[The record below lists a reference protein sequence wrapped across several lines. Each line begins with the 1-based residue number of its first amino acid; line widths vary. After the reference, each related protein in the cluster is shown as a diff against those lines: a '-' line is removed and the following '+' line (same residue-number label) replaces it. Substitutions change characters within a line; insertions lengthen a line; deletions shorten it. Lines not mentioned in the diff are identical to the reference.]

1 MSTTGNSSNETP
13 NQAEK
18 SASPANSGS
27 GTANISDTIVQVG
40 ASVKAPTP
48 SASCPAIPAFISK
61 GTTKDPAQTQPQ
73 NANNGSSATQLP
85 FSVMHV
91 APTTATVTV
100 APVQASTQPVT
111 SSTTIKSV
119 VSNLPPTVVM
129 ITTGLRP
136 ISPMV
141 AGPRVS
147 SPTVT
152 MSAQPPAR
160 MSSPLGPAVTR
171 VATATQAPGKA
182 AVIAIPRPTTFQQPA
197 ASIRPPQTTSVQLP
211 ANFHIPPG
219 MVLIRSDSGQLM
231 LVSQQALAAAQGL
244 AARTPGTGTSPSP
257 RPPTTQV
264 SAATVV
270 RKAENPG
277 VIRVPPPPS
286 PHVTT
291 AQSTPMVKVVGAAP
305 TPPAGQIQIPR
316 PMIRPVAPVTVTR
329 SPGPG
334 PVIIP
339 TKPTN
344 IPTKPTNTPRATPP
358 TITPEVLENV
368 KKCKNFL
375 VTLIK
380 LASSGTH
387 SADMAKNVRELVK
400 SLLDGRLEPE
410 EFTDQLYRELKS
422 SPQPYL
428 VPFLKKSLPAVRQ
441 LTPNPQLF
449 IQEVD
454 QPKPPAPATSK
465 APASKAPAP
474 TAGRTPTLLST
485 NSRPA
490 HLSAASG
497 QSIKSTQLVIQ
508 QPRGVVY
515 KPAVT
520 NPAPA
525 RTYLS
530 VQNRSLAK
538 PMVIQSGQYYNT
550 VPLGAV
556 VRRTPFLVPP
566 PPAQRHAFKD
576 SVGSFREE
584 DDINDVASMAGV
596 NVSEEN
602 ARILATNSGLV
613 GSVERSCQDKPF
625 LSPAPLLTHILHTGE
640 KFGVS
645 EVGSDVV
652 SLVSHAT
659 QERLRD
665 LLEKVTVV
673 AQHRKIALKEDYSHV
688 QTSDVRS
695 QLHFLEELERL
706 EKQRRDDEE
715 RETLLRV
722 ARSRCNTDDPD
733 QQLLK
738 QRAKELQQL
747 EQAQLQHREANLTAL
762 AAIGPRRKRPLGS
775 NGNQVGP
782 GGIMSVLQR
791 AGVQRVTGVSLRD
804 LLFCLEQDPP
814 LRHSLTLYKGLLR

>member
-1 MSTTGNSSNETP
+1 MPTTENSANETP

-40 ASVKAPTP
+40 ATVKAPTP
-48 SASCPAIPAFISK
+48 SASCPAIAPFISK
-61 GTTKDPAQTQPQ
+61 GTTKDPDPAQTQPQ
-73 NANNGSSATQLP
+73 NANNGTQLP
-85 FSVMHV
+85 LSVMQV

-152 MSAQPPAR
+152 MSAQPPVR

-171 VATATQAPGKA
+171 VATATQVPGKA

-291 AQSTPMVKVVGAAP
+291 AQSTPMVKVVGVAP

-334 PVIIP
+334 PLI
-339 TKPTN
+339 

-454 QPKPPAPATSK
+454 QPKPQAPATSK

-520 NPAPA
+520 NPTPA

-550 VPLGAV
+550 GAV

-762 AAIGPRRKRPLGS
+762 AAIGPRRKRPLDS

>member
-1 MSTTGNSSNETP
+1 MPTTENSANETP

-40 ASVKAPTP
+40 ATVKAPTP
-48 SASCPAIPAFISK
+48 SASCPAIPAVISK
-61 GTTKDPAQTQPQ
+61 GTTKDPDPAQTQPQ

-85 FSVMHV
+85 LSVMHV

-152 MSAQPPAR
+152 MSAQPPVR

-316 PMIRPVAPVTVTR
+316 PMIRPVAPVTVTS
-329 SPGPG
+329 SPGPL
-334 PVIIP
+334 I
-339 TKPTN
+339 

-454 QPKPPAPATSK
+454 QPKPQAPASSK

-508 QPRGVVY
+508 RPRGVVY

-550 VPLGAV
+550 GAV

-602 ARILATNSGLV
+602 ARILATNSGLM

-762 AAIGPRRKRPLGS
+762 AAIGPRRKRPLDS

-782 GGIMSVLQR
+782 GGIMSALQR

>member
-1 MSTTGNSSNETP
+1 MSTTENSENETQ

-18 SASPANSGS
+18 SAYPANS

-40 ASVKAPTP
+40 ATVKAPTP
-48 SASCPAIPAFISK
+48 SASCPAMPAFISK
-61 GTTKDPAQTQPQ
+61 GTTKDPDPAQTQPQ

-85 FSVMHV
+85 LSVMHV

-100 APVQASTQPVT
+100 APVQASAQPVT

-119 VSNLPPTVVM
+119 VSNLPPTVFM
-129 ITTGLRP
+129 ITTGPRP
-136 ISPMV
+136 ISPVV

-152 MSAQPPAR
+152 

-182 AVIAIPRPTTFQQPA
+182 AVMAIPRPTTFQQPA

-211 ANFHIPPG
+211 ANFQIPPG

-277 VIRVPPPPS
+277 VIRVPPPS

-291 AQSTPMVKVVGAAP
+291 AQSTPLLKVVGAAP
-305 TPPAGQIQIPR
+305 TPPAGQIPR

-334 PVIIP
+334 PLIIQ
-339 TKPTN
+339 
-344 IPTKPTNTPRATPP
+344 TKPTNTPRATPP

-454 QPKPPAPATSK
+454 QPKPQAPAASK

-490 HLSAASG
+490 HLSTASG

-538 PMVIQSGQYYNT
+538 PMVIQSGQHYNT
-550 VPLGAV
+550 GAV

-566 PPAQRHAFKD
+566 PPAQRHPFKD

-602 ARILATNSGLV
+602 ARILATNSGLM

-640 KFGVS
+640 KFGLS

-673 AQHRKIALKEDYSHV
+673 AQHRKMVLKEDYSHV

-762 AAIGPRRKRPLGS
+762 AAIGPRRKRPLDS

>member
-1 MSTTGNSSNETP
+1 MPTTENSTNETQ
-13 NQAEK
+13 NQ
-18 SASPANSGS
+18 ASPANSGS

-40 ASVKAPTP
+40 ASVKAPIP
-48 SASCPAIPAFISK
+48 SVSSPAIPATISK
-61 GTTKDPAQTQPQ
+61 GTTKDPEPGQTQPQ
-73 NANNGSSATQLP
+73 NANNGSTSRVRDACCTYYLHRDGRTCPGKRSTSYLIHKLSREQPGSKGGHDNHGTETHFSGGGGTESELSNGDHERTTTGAHELSFGTSRDSSCHRDPGTGEGCSDSHTKTNNFSATSCIRQTP
-85 FSVMHV
+85 TDHV
-91 APTTATVTV
+91 C
-100 APVQASTQPVT
+100 
-111 SSTTIKSV
+111 
-119 VSNLPPTVVM
+119 
-129 ITTGLRP
+129 
-136 ISPMV
+136 
-141 AGPRVS
+141 
-147 SPTVT
+147 
-152 MSAQPPAR
+152 
-160 MSSPLGPAVTR
+160 
-171 VATATQAPGKA
+171 
-182 AVIAIPRPTTFQQPA
+182 
-197 ASIRPPQTTSVQLP
+197 
-211 ANFHIPPG
+211 

-244 AARTPGTGTSPSP
+244 AARTPGTGTSPSS
-257 RPPTTQV
+257 RPPATQTQLLCHLKV

-277 VIRVPPPPS
+277 VIRVPPPPN

-291 AQSTPMVKVVGAAP
+291 AQRTPLVKVVGAVL
-305 TPPAGQIQIPR
+305 TPPAGQSQTPR

-334 PVIIP
+334 PLI
-339 TKPTN
+339 

-358 TITPEVLENV
+358 SITPEVLENV
-368 KKCKNFL
+368 KKCKNF
-375 VTLIK
+375 
-380 LASSGTH
+380 
-387 SADMAKNVRELVK
+387 
-400 SLLDGRLEPE
+400 LDGRLEPE

-454 QPKPPAPATSK
+454 QPKPQAPA
-465 APASKAPAP
+465 ASKAPAP
-474 TAGRTPTLLST
+474 TPGRTPTLLST
-485 NSRPA
+485 NARPA

-497 QSIKSTQLVIQ
+497 QPIKSTQLVIQ

-520 NPAPA
+520 TSAPA

-538 PMVIQSGQYYNT
+538 PMVLQSGQHYNT
-550 VPLGAV
+550 GAI

-566 PPAQRHAFKD
+566 PPAQRHPFKD

-613 GSVERSCQDKPF
+613 GSVERSCQDEPF

-645 EVGSDVV
+645 EVGSDVI

-673 AQHRKIALKEDYSHV
+673 AQHRKMALKEDYSHV
-688 QTSDVRS
+688 QTSNVRS

-715 RETLLRV
+715 RETLLRI
-722 ARSRCNTDDPD
+722 ARSRCNTEDPD

-738 QRAKELQQL
+738 QRAKE
-747 EQAQLQHREANLTAL
+747 HREANLTAL
-762 AAIGPRRKRPLGS
+762 AAIGPRRKRPLDS
-775 NGNQVGP
+775 NGIQVGP

>member
-1 MSTTGNSSNETP
+1 MATTENSANETQ

-18 SASPANSGS
+18 SASPANGGS

-40 ASVKAPTP
+40 ATVKDRTP
-48 SASCPAIPAFISK
+48 ASCPAIPAFISK
-61 GTTKDPAQTQPQ
+61 GTTKDPDPPETQPQ

-85 FSVMHV
+85 LSVVHV
-91 APTTATVTV
+91 APTTATVAV
-100 APVQASTQPVT
+100 APVQASAQPVT

-129 ITTGLRP
+129 ITTGPRP
-136 ISPMV
+136 ISPV
-141 AGPRVS
+141 FAGPRVS

-152 MSAQPPAR
+152 

-211 ANFHIPPG
+211 ANFQIPPG

-257 RPPTTQV
+257 RPLTTQV

-277 VIRVPPPPS
+277 VIRVPPS
-286 PHVTT
+286 PHVTI
-291 AQSTPMVKVVGAAP
+291 AQSTPLVKVVGATP

-334 PVIIP
+334 PRI
-339 TKPTN
+339 

-454 QPKPPAPATSK
+454 QPRPQAPT
-465 APASKAPAP
+465 ASKAPAP
-474 TAGRTPTLLST
+474 TAGRTPALLST

-508 QPRGVVY
+508 QPRGVAY

-538 PMVIQSGQYYNT
+538 PMVIQSGQHYNT
-550 VPLGAV
+550 GAV

-566 PPAQRHAFKD
+566 PPAQRHPFKD

-673 AQHRKIALKEDYSHV
+673 AQHRKMALKEDYSHV

-762 AAIGPRRKRPLGS
+762 AAIGPRRKRPLDS

>member
-1 MSTTGNSSNETP
+1 MPTTENSANETP

-40 ASVKAPTP
+40 ATVKAQTP
-48 SASCPAIPAFISK
+48 SASCPAIPPFISK
-61 GTTKDPAQTQPQ
+61 GKHSTGHVIHNHKVSCEQPAS
-73 NANNGSSATQLP
+73 NGGHDNHGTETH
-85 FSVMHV
+85 FSNGCGTESELSNGDHER
-91 APTTATVTV
+91 TATG
-100 APVQASTQPVT
+100 AHELSFGT
-111 SSTTIKSV
+111 S
-119 VSNLPPTVVM
+119 
-129 ITTGLRP
+129 GD
-136 ISPMV
+136 
-141 AGPRVS
+141 S
-147 SPTVT
+147 SCH
-152 MSAQPPAR
+152 R
-160 MSSPLGPAVTR
+160 D
-171 VATATQAPGKA
+171 
-182 AVIAIPRPTTFQQPA
+182 
-197 ASIRPPQTTSVQLP
+197 
-211 ANFHIPPG
+211 PG

-291 AQSTPMVKVVGAAP
+291 AQSTPMVKVVGVAP

-334 PVIIP
+334 PLIIP
-339 TKPTN
+339 TKR
-344 IPTKPTNTPRATPP
+344 TNTPRATPP

-454 QPKPPAPATSK
+454 QPKPQAPATSK

-550 VPLGAV
+550 GAV

-566 PPAQRHAFKD
+566 SPAQRHAFKD

-762 AAIGPRRKRPLGS
+762 AAIGPRRKRPLDS

-791 AGVQRVTGVSLRD
+791 AGVQRVSGVSLRD

>member
-1 MSTTGNSSNETP
+1 MPTTENSANETP

-40 ASVKAPTP
+40 ATVKAPTP

-61 GTTKDPAQTQPQ
+61 GTTKDPDPAQTQPQ

-85 FSVMHV
+85 LSVMHV

-100 APVQASTQPVT
+100 TPVQASTQPVT

-152 MSAQPPAR
+152 

-286 PHVTT
+286 PLVTT

-334 PVIIP
+334 PLIV
-339 TKPTN
+339 
-344 IPTKPTNTPRATPP
+344 PTKPTNTPRATHP

-454 QPKPPAPATSK
+454 QPKPQAPATSK

-508 QPRGVVY
+508 RPRGVVY

-550 VPLGAV
+550 GAV

-602 ARILATNSGLV
+602 ARILATNSMLV

-762 AAIGPRRKRPLGS
+762 AAIGPRRKRPLDS

-782 GGIMSVLQR
+782 GGIMSVVQR
-791 AGVQRVTGVSLRD
+791 VGVQRVTGVSLRD

-814 LRHSLTLYKGLLR
+814 LRHSLTLYKGLFR

>member
-1 MSTTGNSSNETP
+1 MPTTENSANETP

-40 ASVKAPTP
+40 ATVKAPTP

-61 GTTKDPAQTQPQ
+61 GITKDPAQTQPQ
-73 NANNGSSATQLP
+73 NANNRSSATQLP
-85 FSVMHV
+85 LSVMHV

-119 VSNLPPTVVM
+119 MSNLPPTVVM

-136 ISPMV
+136 ISPMA

-152 MSAQPPAR
+152 MSAQPPVR

-244 AARTPGTGTSPSP
+244 AARAPGTGTSPSP

-264 SAATVV
+264 SAATLV

-291 AQSTPMVKVVGAAP
+291 AQSRPMVKVVGAAP
-305 TPPAGQIQIPR
+305 IPPAGQIQIPR

-329 SPGPG
+329 SPGPL
-334 PVIIP
+334 I
-339 TKPTN
+339 

-454 QPKPPAPATSK
+454 QPKPQAPATSK
-465 APASKAPAP
+465 ASASKAPAP
-474 TAGRTPTLLST
+474 TAGRTPALLST

-490 HLSAASG
+490 PLSAASG

-530 VQNRSLAK
+530 VQNRSLVK

-550 VPLGAV
+550 GAV

-625 LSPAPLLTHILHTGE
+625 LSPALLLTHILHTGK

-762 AAIGPRRKRPLGS
+762 AAIGPRRKRPLDS

>member
-1 MSTTGNSSNETP
+1 M
-13 NQAEK
+13 
-18 SASPANSGS
+18 
-27 GTANISDTIVQVG
+27 
-40 ASVKAPTP
+40 
-48 SASCPAIPAFISK
+48 PAFISK
-61 GTTKDPAQTQPQ
+61 GKRSTCYVIHNHKVSREQPAS
-73 NANNGSSATQLP
+73 NGVHDNHGTETH
-85 FSVMHV
+85 FSGGCGTESELSNGDHER
-91 APTTATVTV
+91 TATG
-100 APVQASTQPVT
+100 AHELSFGT
-111 SSTTIKSV
+111 SGDSSCHRD
-119 VSNLPPTVVM
+119 PG
-129 ITTGLRP
+129 TGEGC
-136 ISPMV
+136 S
-141 AGPRVS
+141 
-147 SPTVT
+147 
-152 MSAQPPAR
+152 
-160 MSSPLGPAVTR
+160 
-171 VATATQAPGKA
+171 
-182 AVIAIPRPTTFQQPA
+182 
-197 ASIRPPQTTSVQLP
+197 
-211 ANFHIPPG
+211 

-264 SAATVV
+264 
-270 RKAENPG
+270 
-277 VIRVPPPPS
+277 
-286 PHVTT
+286 
-291 AQSTPMVKVVGAAP
+291 VGAAP
-305 TPPAGQIQIPR
+305 TPPAGQIPR
-316 PMIRPVAPVTVTR
+316 PLIRPVAPVTVTR

-334 PVIIP
+334 PLI
-339 TKPTN
+339 

-428 VPFLKKSLPAVRQ
+428 KSLPAVRQ

-454 QPKPPAPATSK
+454 QPKPQAPAASK

-490 HLSAASG
+490 HLSTASG

-538 PMVIQSGQYYNT
+538 PMVIQSGQHYNT
-550 VPLGAV
+550 GAV

-566 PPAQRHAFKD
+566 PPAQRHPFKD

-602 ARILATNSGLV
+602 ARILASNSGLM

-625 LSPAPLLTHILHTGE
+625 LSPAPLLTHILHTALTGE
-640 KFGVS
+640 KFGLS

-673 AQHRKIALKEDYSHV
+673 AQHRKMVLKEDYSHV

-762 AAIGPRRKRPLGS
+762 AAIGPRRKRPLDS

>member
-1 MSTTGNSSNETP
+1 MPTTENSANETP

-40 ASVKAPTP
+40 ATVKAPTP
-48 SASCPAIPAFISK
+48 SASCPAIAPFISK
-61 GTTKDPAQTQPQ
+61 GTTKDPDPAQTQPQ
-73 NANNGSSATQLP
+73 NANNGTQLP
-85 FSVMHV
+85 LSVMQV

-152 MSAQPPAR
+152 MSAQPPVR

-171 VATATQAPGKA
+171 VATATQVPGKA

-291 AQSTPMVKVVGAAP
+291 AQSTPMVKVVGVAP

-334 PVIIP
+334 PLI
-339 TKPTN
+339 

-454 QPKPPAPATSK
+454 QPKPQAPATSK

-520 NPAPA
+520 NPTPA

-550 VPLGAV
+550 GAV

-625 LSPAPLLTHILHTGE
+625 LSPAPLLTHILHTGTHNP
-640 KFGVS
+640 
-645 EVGSDVV
+645 
-652 SLVSHAT
+652 SLYPQS
-659 QERLRD
+659 
-665 LLEKVTVV
+665 
-673 AQHRKIALKEDYSHV
+673 
-688 QTSDVRS
+688 
-695 QLHFLEELERL
+695 
-706 EKQRRDDEE
+706 
-715 RETLLRV
+715 TLL
-722 ARSRCNTDDPD
+722 
-733 QQLLK
+733 LLSHI
-738 QRAKELQQL
+738 L
-747 EQAQLQHREANLTAL
+747 H
-762 AAIGPRRKRPLGS
+762 
-775 NGNQVGP
+775 
-782 GGIMSVLQR
+782 
-791 AGVQRVTGVSLRD
+791 TGTHNPSL
-804 LLFCLEQDPP
+804 
-814 LRHSLTLYKGLLR
+814 

>member
-1 MSTTGNSSNETP
+1 MSTTENSANETQ

-18 SASPANSGS
+18 SAYPANSGS
-27 GTANISDTIVQVG
+27 GTTNISDTIVQVG
-40 ASVKAPTP
+40 ATVKAPTP
-48 SASCPAIPAFISK
+48 SVSCPAMPAFISK
-61 GTTKDPAQTQPQ
+61 GTTKDPDPAQTQPQ

-85 FSVMHV
+85 LSVMHV

-100 APVQASTQPVT
+100 APVQASAQPVT

-119 VSNLPPTVVM
+119 VSNLPPTVFM
-129 ITTGLRP
+129 ITTGPRP
-136 ISPMV
+136 ISPVV

-211 ANFHIPPG
+211 ANFQIPPG

-277 VIRVPPPPS
+277 VIRVPPPS

-291 AQSTPMVKVVGAAP
+291 AQSTPLLKVVGAAP
-305 TPPAGQIQIPR
+305 TPPAGQIPR

-334 PVIIP
+334 PLI
-339 TKPTN
+339 

-454 QPKPPAPATSK
+454 QPKPQAPAASK

-485 NSRPA
+485 NSRPT
-490 HLSAASG
+490 HLSTASG

-538 PMVIQSGQYYNT
+538 PMVIQSGQHYNT
-550 VPLGAV
+550 GAV
-556 VRRTPFLVPP
+556 VRRTPFLVPL
-566 PPAQRHAFKD
+566 PPAQRHPFKD

-602 ARILATNSGLV
+602 AHILATNSGLM

-625 LSPAPLLTHILHTGE
+625 LSPAPLLTHILYTSE
-640 KFGVS
+640 KFGLS

-673 AQHRKIALKEDYSHV
+673 AQHRKMVLKEDYSHV

-706 EKQRRDDEE
+706 EKQRRDGEE

-762 AAIGPRRKRPLGS
+762 AAIGPRRKRPLDS

-791 AGVQRVTGVSLRD
+791 AGVQRMTGVSLRD

-814 LRHSLTLYKGLLR
+814 LRHSFTLYKGLLR

>member
-1 MSTTGNSSNETP
+1 MPTTENSTNETQ
-13 NQAEK
+13 NQ
-18 SASPANSGS
+18 ASPANSGS

-40 ASVKAPTP
+40 ASVKAPIP
-48 SASCPAIPAFISK
+48 SVSSPAIPATISK
-61 GTTKDPAQTQPQ
+61 GTTKDPEPGQTQPQ

-85 FSVMHV
+85 VSVMHV
-91 APTTATVTV
+91 APTTSTVTV
-100 APVQASTQPVT
+100 APVQASAQPVT
-111 SSTTIKSV
+111 SSINSV
-119 VSNLPPTVVM
+119 VSNPAPKVVM
-129 ITTGLRP
+129 TTTGPRP
-136 ISPMV
+136 ISPVV

-197 ASIRPPQTTSVQLP
+197 ASVRPPQTTSVQLP
-211 ANFHIPPG
+211 ANFQIPPG

-244 AARTPGTGTSPSP
+244 AARTPGTGTSPSS
-257 RPPTTQV
+257 RPPATQV

-277 VIRVPPPPS
+277 VIRVPPPPN

-291 AQSTPMVKVVGAAP
+291 AQRTPLVKVVGAVL
-305 TPPAGQIQIPR
+305 TPPAGQSQTPR

-334 PVIIP
+334 PLI
-339 TKPTN
+339 

-358 TITPEVLENV
+358 SITPEVLENV

-454 QPKPPAPATSK
+454 QPKPQAPA
-465 APASKAPAP
+465 ASKAPAP
-474 TAGRTPTLLST
+474 TPGRTPTLLST
-485 NSRPA
+485 NARPA

-497 QSIKSTQLVIQ
+497 QPIKSTQLVIQ

-520 NPAPA
+520 TSAPA
-525 RTYLS
+525 HTYLS

-538 PMVIQSGQYYNT
+538 PMVLQSGQHYNT
-550 VPLGAV
+550 GAI

-566 PPAQRHAFKD
+566 PPAQRHPFKD

-613 GSVERSCQDKPF
+613 GSVERSCQDEPF

-645 EVGSDVV
+645 EVGSDVI

-673 AQHRKIALKEDYSHV
+673 AQHRKMALKEDYSHV
-688 QTSDVRS
+688 QTSNVRS

-715 RETLLRV
+715 RETLLRI
-722 ARSRCNTDDPD
+722 ARSRCNTEDPD

-762 AAIGPRRKRPLGS
+762 AAIGPRRKRPLDS
-775 NGNQVGP
+775 NGIQVGP

>member
-1 MSTTGNSSNETP
+1 MSTTENSANKTQ

-18 SASPANSGS
+18 SVSPANSGS

-40 ASVKAPTP
+40 ATVKAPIP
-48 SASCPAIPAFISK
+48 SASSPAIPAIISK
-61 GTTKDPAQTQPQ
+61 DTTKDPEPAQTLPQ

-85 FSVMHV
+85 LSVMHV
-91 APTTATVTV
+91 ALTTSTVTV
-100 APVQASTQPVT
+100 APVQASAQPVT
-111 SSTTIKSV
+111 LSTTINSV
-119 VSNLPPTVVM
+119 VSNPPPTVVM
-129 ITTGLRP
+129 ITTGPIP
-136 ISPMV
+136 ISPV
-141 AGPRVS
+141 VGGPRVS

-160 MSSPLGPAVTR
+160 MSSPLGPAVTQ
-171 VATATQAPGKA
+171 VATSTQAPGKA
-182 AVIAIPRPTTFQQPA
+182 AVIAIPRPTTLQQPT

-211 ANFHIPPG
+211 ANFQIPPG

-264 SAATVV
+264 SAVTVV

-291 AQSTPMVKVVGAAP
+291 AQRTPLIKVVGAAL
-305 TPPAGQIQIPR
+305 TPPAGQSQIPR

-334 PVIIP
+334 PLI
-339 TKPTN
+339 

-454 QPKPPAPATSK
+454 QPKPQAPATSK
-465 APASKAPAP
+465 ASAP
-474 TAGRTPTLLST
+474 TPGRTPTLLST
-485 NSRPA
+485 NARPA

-520 NPAPA
+520 NPVPA

-538 PMVIQSGQYYNT
+538 PMVLQSGQHYNT
-550 VPLGAV
+550 GAV

-566 PPAQRHAFKD
+566 PPAQRHPFKD

-673 AQHRKIALKEDYSHV
+673 AQHRKMALKDNSHI

-715 RETLLRV
+715 REILLRV
-722 ARSRCNTDDPD
+722 ARSRCNTDAPD

-762 AAIGPRRKRPLGS
+762 AAIGPRRKRPLD
-775 NGNQVGP
+775 QVGP
-782 GGIMSVLQR
+782 GDIMSVLQR